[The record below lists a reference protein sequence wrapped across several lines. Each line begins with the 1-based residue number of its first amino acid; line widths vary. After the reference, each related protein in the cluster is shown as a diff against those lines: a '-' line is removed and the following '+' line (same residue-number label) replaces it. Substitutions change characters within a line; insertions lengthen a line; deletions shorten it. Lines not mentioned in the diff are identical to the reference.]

1 MTLFDVVAR
10 TVDRRLVS
18 RGVALCSRTVAA
30 VEAVLR
36 GHTVQAVAT
45 LSVAPSSS

>member
-10 TVDRRLVS
+10 FVDRQLVS
-18 RGVALCSRTVAA
+18 RGVALCSRTGAA

-36 GHTVQAVAT
+36 GHTVRVAAT
-45 LSVAPSSS
+45 LSVAPSLS